1 MIVEYNQVNSADKEK
16 AVIYATKKTPDIVT
30 AMELLEGNSGG
41 IPVISNGV
49 TYLCKPG
56 NIYYIESVDKKSFL
70 YTKDGCYETKYRLY
84 ELEEM
89 LGRFFVRCS
98 KAMIVN
104 LRKIKTM
111 KSDIGGRMETTLLND
126 EHINYLLLIEI

>member
-1 MIVEYNQVNSADKEK
+1 M
-16 AVIYATKKTPDIVT
+16 
-30 AMELLEGNSGG
+30 
-41 IPVISNGV
+41 
-49 TYLCKPG
+49 
-56 NIYYIESVDKKSFL
+56 
-70 YTKDGCYETKYRLY
+70 Y

-126 EHINYLLLIEI
+126 EHIIISRSYVKEIKRRLEL